1 MVVMGLFGA
10 FQKTAEKTLV
20 ADITE
25 YNGLGKQIG
34 RYHAWTTLFSGL
46 AVIVAGYVIDL
57 FTLDIIFYAGS
68 FFMFV
73 SGFVALK
80 INDKKI

>member
-1 MVVMGLFGA
+1 MGLFGA

-20 ADITE
+20 ADITD
-25 YNGLGKQIG
+25 YNGRGKQIG

-46 AVIVAGYVIDL
+46 AVIVAGYAIDL
-57 FTLDIIFYAGS
+57 FTLDIIFYIGS
-68 FFMFV
+68 LFMFV

-80 INDKKI
+80 INDKKYDH